1 MDYRKY
7 VILLLMLFGF
17 QKIKAQETGFLTAD
31 STSAALSKAGEWQQ
45 MINYGHQTLAAGT
58 DFPGLRLRIAFAY
71 FIMGNYKEALAEYNQ
86 VLQKDA
92 YNQTARYYAY
102 YSANFLNNYLQASYN
117 AGYLDKET
125 LRKEGISPFGLLAV
139 GAETGQKFVSSK
151 RRSNGFYA
159 HGGISNRLGW
169 RLQLEQSVIY
179 YNQDII
185 NRFGYG
191 PRSDRYKLSDDQIEY
206 FAKLSYML
214 NQNFTL
220 IGSYHYL
227 TTKYNSIIYRSNL
240 GLAGIKYQGTDV
252 DIQGDINFG
261 DIIKQPIIQYNAKLT
276 YYPLGNLNVYT
287 ISRLSD
293 KYLKSKDHF
302 IFNQAIGFKVVKNT
316 WLESGVTFGSQED
329 YLDADG
335 LYIYNSVDNTK
346 FKFNET
352 LFYQLNI
359 HAQLRLIYTYEQK
372 GDAYFPINYDQN
384 SLTLGFLWKF

>member
-1 MDYRKY
+1 MDYGKY
-7 VILLLMLFGF
+7 VILLLLLFGF
-17 QKIKAQETGFLTAD
+17 QKLKAQDTGFMAAD
-31 STSAALSKAGEWQQ
+31 STSAALSKAGNWQE
-45 MINYGHQTLAAGT
+45 MIDYGHQTLAAGT

-71 FIMGNYKEALAEYNQ
+71 FITNNYKEALAEYNR

-102 YSANFLNNYLQASYN
+102 YSANFLNNTPQASYN
-117 AGYLDKET
+117 AGYLNKET
-125 LRKEGISPFGLLAV
+125 LKKEEISPFGLLNI
-139 GAETGQKFVSSK
+139 GAESGGKFVSSD
-151 RRSNGFYA
+151 RRGNGFYA
-159 HGGISNRLGW
+159 HAGLSDRLGW

-179 YNQDII
+179 FNQDII
-185 NRFGYG
+185 NRIGFG

-227 TTKYNSIIYRSNL
+227 TTKYNSTIYRSNL
-240 GLAGIKYQGTDV
+240 FLAGIKYQGTDV
-252 DIQGDINFG
+252 DVQGDVNFG
-261 DIIKQPIIQYNAKLT
+261 DIIKQPIIQYNTMLT
-276 YYPLGNLNVYT
+276 YYPMGNLNVYT

-329 YLDADG
+329 YLDSDG
-335 LYIYNSVDNTK
+335 LYVYNSVDNTK

-352 LFYQLNI
+352 AFYQLNI
-359 HAQLRLIYTYEQK
+359 HAQLRLIYTFEQK
-372 GDAYFPINYDQN
+372 ADAYFPINYNQN
-384 SLTLGFLWKF
+384 SVTLGFLWKF